1 MSSASAR
8 SSSCA
13 VRASSSNERRALP
26 TAVPPGSR
34 VWRAPM
40 RAASRADWV
49 DLPLASPPSKTMNR
63 ATPLRHGLLG
73 RGLLRRSLLGRG
85 LLRRRLLGGRLLGRR
100 LLGRCL
106 LRRRPFAAPGR
117 RSGIPPGLQQ
127 LGGALQ
133 GQLLDRVAVPLP
145 ERGVGLAVGGV

>member
-40 RAASRADWV
+40 RAARRADWV

-63 ATPLRHGLLG
+63 ATPLR
-73 RGLLRRSLLGRG
+73 RGLLGRG
-85 LLRRRLLGGRLLGRR
+85 LLRRRLVGGRLLGGGLLGRSLLGSRLLGRR
-100 LLGRCL
+100 LLGRCAL
-106 LRRRPFAAPGR
+106 AASGR
-117 RSGIPPGLQQ
+117 GSRVPPGLQQ
-127 LGGALQ
+127 LGGPVQGEALH
-133 GQLLDRVAVPLP
+133 RVAVPLP
-145 ERGVGLAVGGV
+145 QRRVGLAVG